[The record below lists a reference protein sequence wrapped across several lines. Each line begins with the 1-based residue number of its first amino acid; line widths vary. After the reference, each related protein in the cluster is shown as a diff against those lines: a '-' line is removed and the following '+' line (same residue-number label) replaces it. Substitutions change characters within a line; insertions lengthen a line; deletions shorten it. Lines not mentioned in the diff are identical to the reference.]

1 MMIWMIIGLSEAV
14 VVRVRARARVA
25 MAKLAK
31 EREMTLGRTMKR
43 LLLREDNIFY

>member
-1 MMIWMIIGLSEAV
+1 MMIWMIIGRSEAV
-14 VVRVRARARVA
+14 VVRVRARAA